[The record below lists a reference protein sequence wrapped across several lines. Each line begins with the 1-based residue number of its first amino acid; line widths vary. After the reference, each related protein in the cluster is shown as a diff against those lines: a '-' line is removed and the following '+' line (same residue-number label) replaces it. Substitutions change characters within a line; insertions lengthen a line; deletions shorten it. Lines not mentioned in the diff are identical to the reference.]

1 MIESFAI
8 KETMI
13 SKLAVISIL
22 VVLIICTLYYY
33 FDKRIRV
40 SDDENS
46 AVTEGFGSSVKRMLN
61 VVESFTGADNNK
73 DLIKNGNFGGGKNVG
88 NAINAYNKVGEKGSG
103 LKIVRDGSNGGS
115 GQHYL
120 RIGVG
125 SVGYKLSVNLK
136 AATSYR
142 LSAMWRDANGRDN
155 LYNIVMPLSNQ
166 REKILS
172 CNGNVGAKRPGG
184 WTEMV
189 YVFTTP
195 KNLKT
200 GGGGAVDIY
209 LTYKT
214 DIERSV
220 TDISLSSTNPNS
232 SNMPSVDSLRSYVSG
247 DKFSGNSW
255 SLSGGDVGLT
265 WTRKP
270 NIGEGAFLTVG
281 NTLKG
286 GASNKLFS
294 GGSGAG
300 GSEGEDRSFTVFVY
314 AKGVGEGKDGY
325 GNLLNVGGGQG
336 REGQALAVL
345 VPNGSGDMKYILDDD
360 KKGKNFGIV
369 GVNGGEE
376 HVYAVRY
383 DTGADGKVSELSIFV
398 DGASLVSG
406 DSGVTIKNL
415 YYNSDNLLVNA
426 FGLWKAELYGV
437 AIHNAA
443 LSKKEITQFGDYM
456 KSNKGRAVVSGAG
469 TGAGAVDSGCNGG
482 NAGSGND
489 GSNAFLRDMDRNS
502 SLNYWNDNDPDGA
515 DGKFDN
521 MSKDRLLEMCTIEA
535 DMNPNGAHEACQAY
549 DRRFGSGY
557 DCERND
563 YCPPAYYKNGK
574 FWVYIPKKSYW
585 ARKYGYW
592 GARSYSNDIENAR
605 RVYQMNFPECRV
617 PDVLRKE
624 KYIGDM
630 SKCPFVINKDNPCND
645 YACKGVDWSD
655 PAHFDKEID
664 NRCRVSVNKYCSN
677 HWDKDESCMCWAPD
691 NFEKKECKEYRKRFS
706 GIDWSLFN
714 INDFA
719 IEDHKD
725 YNKIVKDTRAT
736 CWGCSGNEEGDGDRR
751 YKVGRV
757 KA

>member
-1 MIESFAI
+1 MIN
-8 KETMI
+8 
-13 SKLAVISIL
+13 KLAVISVL
-22 VVLIICTLYYY
+22 VVLILCALYYY
-33 FDKRIRV
+33 FDKRIKS
-40 SDDENS
+40 SDADN
-46 AVTEGFGSSVKRMLN
+46 ADVNEGFGSSVQRMLG
-61 VVESFTGADNNK
+61 VVESFTGTDSK
-73 DLIKNGNFGGGKNVG
+73 DLIKNGNFAGGKSIG
-88 NAINAYNKVGEKGSG
+88 NADKEYNKIGQKGSG

-120 RIGVG
+120 KIGVG

-142 LSAMWRDANGRDN
+142 LSAMWKGEDGRDN
-155 LYNIVMPLSNQ
+155 LYNIVMPLTNQ
-166 REKILS
+166 RVKVLS
-172 CNGNVGAKRPGG
+172 CNGDEGAKRPGG

-195 KNLKT
+195 KNLKI

-214 DIERSV
+214 DTERDVTDVSLSV
-220 TDISLSSTNPNS
+220 TNLNS
-232 SNMPSVDSLRSYVSG
+232 GNMPSVDSLRSYVSG

-255 SLSGGDVGLT
+255 PLSGGDVGMT
-265 WTRKP
+265 WMQKP
-270 NIGEGAFLTVG
+270 NVGRGAFLTVG
-281 NTLKG
+281 KTLKG
-286 GASNKLFS
+286 GASNKLF
-294 GGSGAG
+294 ANN
-300 GSEGEDRSFTVFVY
+300 RSFTVFVY
-314 AKGVGEGKDGY
+314 AKGVGAGDDGY
-325 GNLLNVGGGQG
+325 GNLLNIGGGQG
-336 REGQALAVL
+336 KEGQALAVL
-345 VPNGSGDMKYILDDD
+345 IPNGSGDMKYRLDDD
-360 KKGKNFGIV
+360 KKGENFGIV
-369 GVNGGEE
+369 GVTGGEE

-383 DTGADGKVSELSIFV
+383 DTGSDGKNSELSIFV
-398 DGASLVSG
+398 DGGSLVSG
-406 DSGVTIKNL
+406 DKGEKIKNL
-415 YYNSDNLLVNA
+415 YYNSDNLLINA
-426 FGLWKAELYGV
+426 WGQWKAELYGV

-443 LSKKEITQFGDYM
+443 LTKDEIVKFGDYM

-469 TGAGAVDSGCNGG
+469 KGAGAVDSGCNGG
-482 NAGSGND
+482 NAGNGSGGD
-489 GSNAFLRDMDRNS
+489 NAFIRDMDRNS
-502 SLNYWNDNDPDGA
+502 SLNYWNDNDPDNA
-515 DGKFDN
+515 DSKYDK
-521 MSKDRLLEMCTIEA
+521 MSRDRLLELCTIEA

-549 DRRFGSGY
+549 DRRFGSGF

-574 FWVYIPKKSYW
+574 FWVYIPKRSYW
-585 ARKYGYW
+585 AKKYGYW

-605 RVYQMNFPECRV
+605 RVYQMNFPECRI

-645 YACKGVDWSD
+645 YACKDVDWSD
-655 PAHFDKEID
+655 PAHFDKDID

-725 YNKIVKDTRAT
+725 YDKIVRDTRAT
-736 CWGCSGNEEGDGDRR
+736 CWGCSGNDGEGAADRR